1 MKPLANHDGEHGATV
16 ARHRRECVCGVPLKG
31 AATPRSTPAN
41 AHGDGTNEPPSSPSG
56 SSIGQAAPPHTDA
69 TAAEGG
75 GTAGPAVVVSLPL
88 HVAPVGNR
96 REHPMA
102 RARRTRREISIVAM
116 ALGRHEPPLLP
127 VVVLLMRTGWNR
139 LDVDGLVSSM
149 KGPIDAVAQWLGVDD
164 RDRRLRWHLA
174 QATTRK
180 RRLTRGRWGAA
191 CSLGIAVRPWQ
202 PSDGEDLLRVLAA
215 VPIEWA
221 ET

>member
-1 MKPLANHDGEHGATV
+1 MSATSRPAKLDDV
-16 ARHRRECVCGVPLKG
+16 RAEGVFDPVPR
-31 AATPRSTPAN
+31 AA
-41 AHGDGTNEPPSSPSG
+41 SSL
-56 SSIGQAAPPHTDA
+56 GQAAPPHTDA

-96 REHPMA
+96 REHPLA
-102 RARRTRREISIVAM
+102 RARRTRREISIVANAM
-116 ALGRHEPPLLP
+116 GGHEPPSLP

-149 KGPIDAVAQWLGVDD
+149 KGPIDAVAAWLGVDD
-164 RDRRLRWHLA
+164 RDRRLHWHLA

-180 RRLTRGRWGAA
+180 RRCTRGRWGAA
-191 CSLGIAVRPWQ
+191 CALGIAVRPWQ

-215 VPIEWA
+215 VPTAWVVP
-221 ET
+221 